1 MTRLQTP
8 TAVSTTTPP
17 AVRAPARDR
26 RRGRV
31 VTALLFATVSLA
43 ALACFSWPLIIPA
56 SSGQSPVIPA
66 ILVCLIVPV
75 LAVVAVI
82 VADRGVSGSPNAAT
96 FVAMLGLLAAAGTLA
111 RLFASAAGGVEA
123 IFIILII
130 GGAAFGP
137 RFGFLLGMVTIGVS
151 ALAWGM
157 VGPWVP
163 FQMFATAWV
172 GAGAGLVS
180 LATRRLTR
188 RATARQRRWSEFAT
202 LSVYG
207 IVAAYLYGALLNLWF
222 WPFAVGGGTSISYE
236 AGATVGLNLS
246 HFVIYTLVTSTL
258 TWDTVRAATTL
269 VGLIVIGPALM
280 AGLRRAKLGR

>member
-8 TAVSTTTPP
+8 TDVATTIPP
-17 AVRAPARDR
+17 PVHAPARDR
-26 RRGRV
+26 RRGRLA
-31 VTALLFATVSLA
+31 TALLFATVSLA
-43 ALACFSWPLIIPA
+43 ALACFAWPLVIPA
-56 SSGQSPVIPA
+56 SSGQSPLIPA
-66 ILVCLIVPV
+66 ILVCLVVPV

-180 LATRRLTR
+180 LAIRRLTR
-188 RATARQRRWSEFAT
+188 RVTARQRRWSEFPA

-222 WPFAVGGGTSISYE
+222 WPFAVGGETSISYE

-246 HFVIYTLVTSTL
+246 HFVVYTLVTSTL
-258 TWDTVRAATTL
+258 TWDTVRAATTV
-269 VGLIVIGPALM
+269 VGLIVMGPALM

>member
-1 MTRLQTP
+1 MTQLQTP
-8 TAVSTTTPP
+8 TDVSTTIPP
-17 AVRAPARDR
+17 TVRAPARDR

-43 ALACFSWPLIIPA
+43 ALACFAWPLVIPA
-56 SSGQSPVIPA
+56 SSGQSPVVPA
-66 ILVCLIVPV
+66 VLVCLVVPV
-75 LAVVAVI
+75 LAVVAVL

-96 FVAMLGLLAAAGTLA
+96 FVGMLGLLAAAGTLA

-180 LATRRLTR
+180 LAIRRLTR
-188 RATARQRRWSEFAT
+188 RVTARQRRWSEFPA

-222 WPFAVGGGTSISYE
+222 WPFAVGGETSISYE

-246 HFVIYTLVTSTL
+246 HFVVYTLVTSTL
-258 TWDTVRAATTL
+258 TWDTVRAATTV
-269 VGLIVIGPALM
+269 VGLIGMGPALM

>member
-8 TAVSTTTPP
+8 TDVATTIPP
-17 AVRAPARDR
+17 PVHAPARDR
-26 RRGRV
+26 RRGRLA
-31 VTALLFATVSLA
+31 TALLFATVSLA
-43 ALACFSWPLIIPA
+43 ALACFAWPLVIPA
-56 SSGQSPVIPA
+56 SSGQSPVVPA
-66 ILVCLIVPV
+66 VLVCLVVPV

-82 VADRGVSGSPNAAT
+82 VADRGVVGSPNAAT

-180 LATRRLTR
+180 LAIRRVTR

-222 WPFAVGGGTSISYE
+222 WPFAVGGETSISYE
-236 AGATVGLNLS
+236 AGAAVGLNLS
-246 HFVIYTLVTSTL
+246 HFVVYTLVTSTL
-258 TWDTVRAATTL
+258 TWDTVRAATTV
-269 VGLIVIGPALM
+269 VGLIVMGPALM

>member
-1 MTRLQTP
+1 VTRLK
-8 TAVSTTTPP
+8 TATQVAAASLLDVRPSPP
-17 AVRAPARDR
+17 LQ

-31 VTALLFATVSLA
+31 VTALLFVVVSLT
-43 ALACFSWPLIIPA
+43 ALACFAWPLVIPA
-56 SSGQSPVIPA
+56 SGGQSPIVPA
-66 ILVCLIVPV
+66 ILICLVVPV

-82 VADRGVSGSPNAAT
+82 VADRGISGSPSAAT
-96 FVAMLGLLAAAGTLA
+96 FVAMLGLLAAAGTVA

-123 IFIILII
+123 IFIVLII

-180 LATRRLTR
+180 LTIQRIARRL
-188 RATARQRRWSEFAT
+188 TARQRRWTELAA

-236 AGATVGLNLS
+236 AGADVGLNLS
-246 HFVIYTLVTSTL
+246 HFVVYTLVTSTL
-258 TWDTVRAATTL
+258 TWDTVRAVTTV

>member
-8 TAVSTTTPP
+8 TDVATTIPP
-17 AVRAPARDR
+17 PVHAPARDR
-26 RRGRV
+26 RRGRLA
-31 VTALLFATVSLA
+31 TALLFATVSLA
-43 ALACFSWPLIIPA
+43 ALACFAWPLVIPA
-56 SSGQSPVIPA
+56 SSGQSPLIPA
-66 ILVCLIVPV
+66 ILVCLVVPV

-180 LATRRLTR
+180 LAIRRVTR

-222 WPFAVGGGTSISYE
+222 WPFAVGGETSISYE
-236 AGATVGLNLS
+236 AGAAVGLNLS
-246 HFVIYTLVTSTL
+246 HFVVYTLVTSTL
-258 TWDTVRAATTL
+258 TWDTVRAATTV
-269 VGLIVIGPALM
+269 VGLIVMGPALM

>member
-8 TAVSTTTPP
+8 TDVATTIPP
-17 AVRAPARDR
+17 PVHAPARDR
-26 RRGRV
+26 RRGRLA
-31 VTALLFATVSLA
+31 TALLFATVSLA
-43 ALACFSWPLIIPA
+43 ALACFAWPLVIPA
-56 SSGQSPVIPA
+56 SSGQSPLIPA
-66 ILVCLIVPV
+66 ILVCLVVPV

-180 LATRRLTR
+180 LAIRRVTR

-222 WPFAVGGGTSISYE
+222 WPFAVGGETSISYE
-236 AGATVGLNLS
+236 AGAAVGLNLS
-246 HFVIYTLVTSTL
+246 HFVVYTLVTSTL
-258 TWDTVRAATTL
+258 TWDTVRAATTV
-269 VGLIVIGPALM
+269 VGLIGMGPALM